1 MHRRIIRVCITF
13 SVMLLSGC
21 ASMGG
26 AGTAPSS
33 ADDVDPSASLY
44 KGEPDVVFATEFP
57 VESAEDAIARADRAL
72 QEGDMDL
79 SLYMYVRAYDLDK
92 DNVHALTRIGQIH
105 ESRGNDRL
113 ATMAFTRVLQLDPDH
128 VGALQSLGLIYL
140 QEKRHDE
147 AQTLLERAI
156 SQDPLLWRAQNGI
169 GIIADM
175 AGEHEKAIRA
185 YDAALAANPGDA
197 SLLNNRGYSL
207 YLDGHYEAA
216 SKDFLEAA
224 AHGAERAWLNLG
236 LVRARQK
243 RYPEAVQLMARN
255 VDLEVAY
262 NDVGY
267 IAMRQADFAVAERY
281 FHKAIGLSP
290 RYFEAAQ
297 RNLMELEDRTVSEE
311 GLAHADRDAG

>member
-1 MHRRIIRVCITF
+1 M
-13 SVMLLSGC
+13 SG
-21 ASMGG
+21 
-26 AGTAPSS
+26 
-33 ADDVDPSASLY
+33 DPSAGLY
-44 KGEPDVVFATEFP
+44 EGEPEVVFATEFP

-113 ATMAFTRVLQLDPDH
+113 ATMAFTSVLQLDPDH
-128 VGALQSLGLIYL
+128 VEALQSLGLIYL
-140 QEKRHDE
+140 HAKRHDE
-147 AQTLLERAI
+147 ARALLERAI
-156 SQDPLLWRAQNGI
+156 SEDPLLWRAQNGI
-169 GIIADM
+169 GILADM
-175 AGEHEKAIRA
+175 AGEHAKAIEA
-185 YDAALAANPGDA
+185 YDAALAANPATHHCLIIVDIRCTWMA
-197 SLLNNRGYSL
+197 SMKRQARIFSRPR
-207 YLDGHYEAA
+207 AQ
-216 SKDFLEAA
+216 
-224 AHGAERAWLNLG
+224 GAERAWLNLG

-255 VDLEVAY
+255 VDVEVAY

-267 IAMRQADFAVAERY
+267 IAMRQGDFAVAERY

-311 GLAHADRDAG
+311 GLCDADRDAG

>member
-1 MHRRIIRVCITF
+1 
-13 SVMLLSGC
+13 
-21 ASMGG
+21 MGG
-26 AGTAPSS
+26 AGAEPSS
-33 ADDVDPSASLY
+33 ADSGVHSSGLY
-44 KGEPDVVFATEFP
+44 EGEPEVVFATEFP

-92 DNVHALTRIGQIH
+92 DNVHVLTRIGQIH

-113 ATMAFTRVLQLDPDH
+113 ATMAFTRVLQLDPGH
-128 VGALQSLGLIYL
+128 VGVLQSLGLMYL
-140 QEKRHDE
+140 HTKRHDE
-147 AQTLLERAI
+147 ARELLERAI
-156 SQDPLLWRAQNGI
+156 SQDPLSWRAQNGI
-169 GIIADM
+169 GILADM
-175 AGEHEKAIRA
+175 AGEHARAIKA
-185 YDAALAANPGDA
+185 YDAAIAANPDDA
-197 SLLNNRGYSL
+197 SLLNNRGY
-207 YLDGHYEAA
+207 
-216 SKDFLEAA
+216 
-224 AHGAERAWLNLG
+224 LG

>member
-1 MHRRIIRVCITF
+1 
-13 SVMLLSGC
+13 
-21 ASMGG
+21 
-26 AGTAPSS
+26 
-33 ADDVDPSASLY
+33 
-44 KGEPDVVFATEFP
+44 
-57 VESAEDAIARADRAL
+57 
-72 QEGDMDL
+72 MDL
-79 SLYMYVRAYDLDK
+79 ALYMYVRAYDLDK
-92 DNVHALTRIGQIH
+92 DNVHALARIGSIH

-113 ATMAFTRVLQLDPDH
+113 ATMAFTSVLKIDPDH
-128 VGALQSLGLIYL
+128 SSALQSLGLIYL
-140 QEKRHDE
+140 RARNLDE
-147 AQTLLERAI
+147 AQALLERAANI
-156 SQDPLLWRAQNGI
+156 DPLLWRAQNGI
-169 GIIADM
+169 GILADIK
-175 AGEHEKAIRA
+175 GEHAKAIEA
-185 YDAALAANPGDA
+185 YKAALAANPGDA
-197 SLLNNRGYSL
+197 SVLNNRGYSL
-207 YLDGHYEAA
+207 YLDGQFEAA

-224 AHGAERAWLNLG
+224 ARGAERAWLNLG

-243 RYPEAVQLMARN
+243 RYPEAIQLMARN

>member
-1 MHRRIIRVCITF
+1 MHRWIIRFALRFLPCSYRVAPPWAGPAPRRHRL
-13 SVMLLSGC
+13 MLLILG
-21 ASMGG
+21 
-26 AGTAPSS
+26 
-33 ADDVDPSASLY
+33 SLY
-44 KGEPDVVFATEFP
+44 EGKPDVVFATEFP

-72 QEGDMDL
+72 REGDMDL

-113 ATMAFTRVLQLDPDH
+113 ATIAFTSVLQHDPDH

-140 QEKRHDE
+140 QAKRHDE
-147 AQTLLERAI
+147 AQDLLERAI

-169 GIIADM
+169 GVLADM
-175 AGEHEKAIRA
+175 AGEHAKAIEA

-207 YLDGHYEAA
+207 YLDGQYQAA
-216 SKDFLEAA
+216 SKDLLEAA
-224 AHGAERAWLNLG
+224 AQGAERAWLNLG

-243 RYPEAVQLMARN
+243 RYPEAVQMMSRN
-255 VDLEVAY
+255 VADEVAY

-267 IAMRQADFAVAERY
+267 IAMRQGDFEVAERY

-297 RNLMELEDRTVSEE
+297 RNLMELEDRSAT
-311 GLAHADRDAG
+311 ADSIVHVNKDTG